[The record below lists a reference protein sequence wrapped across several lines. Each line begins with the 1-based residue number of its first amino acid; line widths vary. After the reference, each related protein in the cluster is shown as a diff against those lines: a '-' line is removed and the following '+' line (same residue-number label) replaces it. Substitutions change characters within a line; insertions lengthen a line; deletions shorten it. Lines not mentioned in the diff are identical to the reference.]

1 MDKTM
6 EKKTLKYTIDEAD
19 AGLIF
24 SLLRSK
30 IYSDPIGS
38 ICREIASN
46 SRDANREVGNTNPIE
61 IAMQI
66 INGTTYITFK
76 DNGPG
81 ISTDRMENVFCKYAS
96 STKRTSAHLTGGF
109 GLGAKTPFAYT
120 DKFNVI
126 TNVNGKKYTYLC
138 ALDNDNGSIKL
149 TKEEKTKEPN
159 GTEIQIPIKN
169 YDDIYNFER
178 KVVYFTQFWTPR
190 PILTNFNHFKY
201 EDIVYSKEYG
211 NSDVKVLAGEA
222 IHTYGEVLA
231 LVDEIPYKVD
241 VSKIGISHSKTLYGS
256 TIVFVYKKSD
266 VSVSANRETLY
277 FDETTSKTLHKSFND
292 TVALFKQQFTDR
304 LHSGDYLDYCI
315 KANSIVWATRMGGAS
330 PIASIDANI
339 FLMTSH
345 NNPKVDL
352 MNHSADEYIPDYKD
366 GSKFLGTLS
375 IPKKDGGII
384 IEKVAQKKITQAEAK
399 TTYTLDEKYA
409 SRKIYWLDESR
420 RSAERTLTLLN
431 EHNGHFMMLTK
442 IKLEKDSQQKIDS
455 FHQALKYLIKLGFE
469 IVRYSTVEKTKI
481 ERDKKEKKAKDAG
494 TDIITGVY
502 IIPNKSYQKRQN
514 ITITADKNTN
524 TILRAVYGKI
534 NEVKIPDGVYVHEVE
549 KVTDYKSE
557 TAINTK
563 LSMHM
568 FALSKA
574 IKKPMLILNKAMA
587 KKLENYVTIN
597 KNIDDMFYEPEVT
610 DAIKAYVMSS
620 EKSKIQRDMNG
631 LFGNDYYGVSLT
643 YETIEI
649 VAQIFDLTESMA
661 KNLKE
666 MSNIINTGNY
676 YASGYERQAI
686 EQLIKL
692 RSDIT
697 VTKIDTDFKEM
708 REQISSIT
716 KKKPLLRH
724 LQHFINDTVSLE
736 ELKKYAYACDV
747 LYL

>member
-1 MDKTM
+1 MKEFQFGIKQEDVGSI
-6 EKKTLKYTIDEAD
+6 LKI
-19 AGLIF
+19 
-24 SLLRSK
+24 LRSK
-30 IYSDPIGS
+30 LYSDPIGS
-38 ICREIASN
+38 ICREVASN
-46 SRDANREVGNTNPIE
+46 SRDANREVGNTKPIE
-61 IAMQI
+61 ISMQI
-66 INGTTYITFK
+66 INSTTYIVFK
-76 DNGPG
+76 DEGPG
-81 ISTDRMENVFCKYAS
+81 ISADRMENIFCNFAS
-96 STKRTSAHLTGGF
+96 STKRTSTHLTGGF

-120 DKFNVI
+120 DEFNVI
-126 TNVNGKKYTYLC
+126 TNVNGNRYTYLC
-138 ALDNDNGSIKL
+138 ALDSDNGSIKL

-190 PILTNFNHFKY
+190 PILINFNHFKY
-201 EDIVYSKEYG
+201 EDIIFSKEYG
-211 NSDVKVLAGEA
+211 NSDTKVLTGEA
-222 IHTYGEVLA
+222 VHLYGEVLA

-241 VSKIGISHSKTLYGS
+241 VSKIGISHSKTLTGS
-256 TIVFVYKKSD
+256 TITFVYKKSD

-292 TVALFKQQFTDR
+292 TVALFNKQFVDR

-315 KANSIVWATRMGGAS
+315 KANSIIWDTRMGGN
-330 PIASIDANI
+330 ASIDANI
-339 FLMTSH
+339 FLMINH

-352 MNHSADEYIPDYKD
+352 MNHGADEYIHDYKD

-375 IPKKDGGII
+375 IPKKDGGVI
-384 IEKVAQKKITQAEAK
+384 IEKIAQKKLTQAEAK
-399 TTYTLDEKYA
+399 TTYTLDNKYA

-455 FHQALKYLIKLGFE
+455 FYQALKYLIKLGFE

-481 ERDKKEKKAKDAG
+481 ERDKREKKTKDAG

-502 IIPNKSYQKRQN
+502 IIPAKFYQKRQN

-524 TILRAVYGKI
+524 TILSAVYGKI
-534 NEVKIPDGVYVHEVE
+534 NEVTIPNGVYVHEVE

-557 TAINTK
+557 HAINTK
-563 LSMHM
+563 LPMHM

-574 IKKPMLILNKAMA
+574 IKKPMLILNKVMT

-597 KNIDDMFYEPEVT
+597 KNIDDMFYEQEVT
-610 DAIKAYVMSS
+610 DAIKAYIMSN

-631 LFGNDYYGVSLT
+631 LFGSNYYGSTTLT
-643 YETIEI
+643 DETIQI
-649 VAQIFDLTESMA
+649 IAQIFDLTEDMA

-666 MSNIINTGNY
+666 MSNIVNAGNY
-676 YASGYERQAI
+676 YVSGHERQAI

-708 REQISSIT
+708 REQISNIT

-724 LQHFINDTVSLE
+724 LQHFMSDAVSLE